1 MTRQNVIDQLLH
13 VLAAIAVV
21 LLAHMGV
28 VGGMLAGF
36 GCGLIRELSE
46 AGGSRIT
53 LPEVKAHFTKG
64 KDPYIDLA
72 SWAVGGALA
81 GIFVG

>member
-1 MTRQNVIDQLLH
+1 MTRQKVIDQLMH
-13 VLAAIAVV
+13 VLAAIAIL

-53 LPEVKAHFTKG
+53 LPEVKAHFTKL
-64 KDPYIDLA
+64 DPYVDL
-72 SWAVGGALA
+72 SWWAVGGALA

>member
-1 MTRQNVIDQLLH
+1 MTRQNVIDQAIH
-13 VLAAIAVV
+13 VLAAIAIV

-28 VGGMLAGF
+28 VGCALAGL

-46 AGGSRIT
+46 AGGARIT
-53 LPEVKAHFTKG
+53 LSEVKAHFTKL
-64 KDPYIDLA
+64 DPYVDL
-72 SWAVGGALA
+72 SWWAVGGAVA